1 MDKPPFQLGDTVYV
15 VQGCRSVPVEKTCPV
30 CFGKRCVT
38 VILGNRE
45 LENVLCDYCGNGYEG
60 PRGYVVDHEPQS
72 AVRQAI
78 ITGAS
83 FTNHQWE
90 FALDYGRTGIG
101 ESELYR
107 DAESAEAARAKL
119 MEEIKKEEVRM
130 LTNRVNYSKT
140 KLTWRV
146 GYHRKRIRDLERE
159 AEYHRKQLCVAVE
172 KQEKQEKRKAMKESV

>member
-15 VQGCRSVPVEKTCPV
+15 VQGCRCVPVEKTCPV

-38 VILGNRE
+38 VILGNGK
-45 LENVLCDYCGNGYEG
+45 LENVMCEYCGNGYEG
-60 PRGYVVDHEPQS
+60 PRGYVVDHEPQF

-83 FTNHQWE
+83 FTNHKWE
-90 FALDYGRTGIG
+90 FALDYGRTGTG
-101 ESELYR
+101 ESELFR
-107 DAESAEAARAKL
+107 DEESAEAARAKL
-119 MEEIKKEEVRM
+119 MEEIKKEEACAS
-130 LTNRVNYSKT
+130 TNRLNYSKT

-159 AEYHRKQLCVAVE
+159 VEHHRKLLCVAV
-172 KQEKQEKRKAMKESV
+172 EKQEKRKAMKEDE

>member
-1 MDKPPFQLGDTVYV
+1 MNKPPFSLGDTVYV
-15 VQGCRSVPVEKTCPV
+15 VQGCRSMPVEKTCPV
-30 CFGKRCVT
+30 CFGKRWVT
-38 VILGNRE
+38 VILGNGKRE
-45 LENVLCDYCGNGYEG
+45 DVLCDYCGNGYEG
-60 PRGYVVDHEPQS
+60 PRGYVVDYEPHS

-107 DAESAEAARAKL
+107 DAESAEAARANL
-119 MEEIKKEEVRM
+119 MEEIKKEEARV

-140 KLTWRV
+140 KLTWSV
-146 GYHRKRIRDLERE
+146 GYHRKCIRDLERK
-159 AEYHRKQLCVAVE
+159 AEHHRKQLCVAV
-172 KQEKQEKRKAMKESV
+172 QEKRKAMKESE

>member
-38 VILGNRE
+38 VILGNGE
-45 LENVLCDYCGNGYEG
+45 LENILCEYCGNGYEG

-78 ITGAS
+78 ITGVS
-83 FTNHQWE
+83 FTNHKWK
-90 FALDYGRTGIG
+90 FALDYGHTGAG

-107 DAESAEAARAKL
+107 DEASAEAARAKL
-119 MEEIKKEEVRM
+119 MEEIKKEEAS
-130 LTNRVNYSKT
+130 LLANRLNYSKT

-159 AEYHRKQLCVAVE
+159 AEYHRKQLCVVI
-172 KQEKQEKRKAMKESV
+172 EKQEKRKAMKEGE

>member
-15 VQGCRSVPVEKTCPV
+15 VQECRSVPVQKTCPV

-38 VILGNRE
+38 VILGNGE
-45 LENVLCDYCGNGYEG
+45 LENVLCEYCGNGYEG

-83 FTNHQWE
+83 FTNCKWE
-90 FALDYGRTGIG
+90 FALDYGRTGTG

-107 DAESAEAARAKL
+107 DEESAEAARAKL
-119 MEEIKKEEVRM
+119 MEETKKEEASV

-159 AEYHRKQLCVAVE
+159 AEHHRKLLCVAV
-172 KQEKQEKRKAMKESV
+172 EKQEKRKAMKEGV